1 MHQSGRDKTGSTVL
15 IVDDHPANIA
25 AISAALS
32 QGEGYRLLS
41 ASGGEE
47 AIRLANA
54 EMPDLILLDINMPPG
69 IDGYETIQ
77 RLKADDDL
85 QGVPVIFL
93 SSLQETETKVRG
105 LELGA
110 VDYIAKPF
118 QHTEVLA
125 RVETHL
131 KIRQLQ
137 EELARHNELL
147 EEANSRM
154 KGDLE
159 AAARVQRALLPA
171 ALPDAEGYEFGW
183 SSRPCAELGGDSL
196 DIFRI
201 NDDTIGFYLLD
212 VSGHGVPA
220 SLLAI
225 SATRSLAPRADRS
238 SLVTEPGDSPGAFGV
253 ASPCEVA
260 HRLNTMYPLDGER
273 NPHFM
278 TMIYG
283 LLDCPTGGVRYTCA
297 GHPRPVVVRADGT
310 PEVFHESDVPI
321 GMLPDHAYREQR
333 LTLAPGDRLYIH
345 CDGCNEQTNAQGEQ
359 FGLQRL
365 RATISSSDT
374 PVRATVE
381 RVIEQAVQW
390 AGNGDVID
398 DLSMLGIGRLPA

>member
-1 MHQSGRDKTGSTVL
+1 MTTPPELNPSATILV
-15 IVDDHPANIA
+15 VDDHPANIA
-25 AISAALS
+25 AISATLS
-32 QGEGYRLLS
+32 RGDDYRLLT

-47 AIRLANA
+47 AISVAS
-54 EMPDLILLDINMPPG
+54 ETVPDLILLDILMPPG
-69 IDGYETIQ
+69 IDGYETIT
-77 RLKADDDL
+77 RLKADPAL
-85 QGVPVIFL
+85 REVPVIFL
-93 SSLQETETKVRG
+93 SSLQETGTKVKG

-110 VDYIAKPF
+110 VDFIVKPF
-118 QHTEVLA
+118 QSNEVLA

-131 KIRQLQ
+131 KIRKLQ

-171 ALPDAEGYEFGW
+171 SLPDAEGYEFGW

-201 NDDTIGFYLLD
+201 DDDTIGFYLLD

-225 SATRSLAPRADRS
+225 SATRSLAPRPDRS
-238 SLVTEPGDSPGAFGV
+238 SLVTEPGASPGTQSV
-253 ASPCEVA
+253 ASPSEVA
-260 HRLNTMYPLDGER
+260 HRLNVMYPLDGDR

-283 LLDCPTGGVRYTCA
+283 LLQCSTGLVRYTCA

-310 PEVFHESDVPI
+310 AEVFHESDVPI
-321 GMLPDHAYREQR
+321 GMLPDHEYQE
-333 LTLAPGDRLYIH
+333 LTLRLDPGDRLYIH
-345 CDGCNEQTNAQGEQ
+345 CDGCNEQVNAIGDQ
-359 FGLQRL
+359 FGVR
-365 RATISSSDT
+365 RFREAISGVDT

-381 RVIEQAVQW
+381 RVIERVVDW
-390 AGNGDVID
+390 AGDGDVID